1 MIRHAGARRAR
12 AVNDQPLFGEG
23 LLSDFQPGEDGG
35 HNDGARALHIVVENA
50 VFIAVLHKD
59 ATGIGWAEV
68 FKMQQR
74 MREEFRRHFQVFGD
88 QRIVTFAAHAGVA
101 IAEVG
106 GVIEQRFVVG
116 ADIKID
122 SDGARGVDTCRC
134 GVHRQLAHG
143 NIRAV
148 HAPVADAEDFFRVRY
163 HQQID
168 IIRAEA
174 QRRKRSADILRMVH
188 IEIHSARAAVI
199 ATPLLDRLA
208 DGRVIN
214 NWQHFREMIGQELVV
229 EHLVAV
235 VQLVEKNVFLHVL
248 LVGRELA
255 IGACRLL
262 VEGFH
267 GDGQSAGEA
276 IFCTFICRERGAFV
290 GQRVLHDIGGI
301 THRCLL

>member
-1 MIRHAGARRAR
+1 M
-12 AVNDQPLFGEG
+12 
-23 LLSDFQPGEDGG
+23 LSDFQPGEDGG

-59 ATGIGWAEV
+59 AAGIGWAEV

-74 MREEFRRHFQVFGD
+74 VGEHFGGSFQIFGN
-88 QRIVTFAAHAGVA
+88 QRVVACAAHAGVTV
-101 IAEVG
+101 AEIG
-106 GVIEQRFVVG
+106 GVVEQRLVVS
-116 ADIKID
+116 ADVKVD
-122 SDGARGVDTCRC
+122 GDGARGVDARRS
-134 GVHRQLAHG
+134 GVHRQLADG

-148 HAPVADAEDFFRVRY
+148 HAPVADTEDFFRVRY

-174 QRRKRSADILRMVH
+174 QRRKRSADILRVVH
-188 IEIHSARAAVI
+188 IEIHGARAAVI
-199 ATPLLDRLA
+199 ATPLLDRFA

-214 NWQHFREMIGQELVV
+214 NRQHFREMIGQELVV

-255 IGACRLL
+255 IGARCLL

-276 IFCTFICRERGAFV
+276 IFCTFIDRERGAFV